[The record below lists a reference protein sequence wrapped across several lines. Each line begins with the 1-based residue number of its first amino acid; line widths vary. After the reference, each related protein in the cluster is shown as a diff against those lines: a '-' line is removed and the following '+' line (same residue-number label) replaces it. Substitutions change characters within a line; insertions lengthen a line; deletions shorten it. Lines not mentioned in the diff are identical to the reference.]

1 MAAESLLEKMHF
13 LLKQKRDQR
22 KRFMVGEKKHFG
34 TKACSVQ
41 PDSGPKNSECEYK
54 KNNPKT

>member
-22 KRFMVGEKKHFG
+22 KRFMVGEKSILEQKLAAYSRIRQ
-34 TKACSVQ
+34 KILSA
-41 PDSGPKNSECEYK
+41 NIK
-54 KNNPKT
+54 K